1 METEDA
7 PASSAPGLLLR
18 LKSAFANWLFRDIK
32 IHTMRLGAH
41 SVSIGDRITFHDDQ
55 TPTAAGQLGMD
66 TGTGRP
72 QAYIGGAARALP
84 GAHEVLLADG
94 SVAATGDLDLGGFQL
109 VNMGQAALS
118 TDAPT
123 WGQVQDLVTA
133 RVDALSWSD
142 GVDAATTT
150 AIAAGATL
158 SGATLTAGAN
168 GAFPTVDGVAP
179 ALDQVYLLKNEGNT
193 KDGVWQ
199 LTTLGDGSTPW
210 QLTRRSDFAV
220 GDAVAGRI
228 LPVLRGTTLGG
239 TDWRVSSAAGADV
252 VGTNTIGF
260 SVRAVTNDHGSLV
273 GLSDDDHSI
282 YALLTG
288 RSGGQTLVGGTG
300 AGQSLVLSST
310 SHGTKGLID
319 LQDAIQVGGNIGL
332 NGDFDIKPNTSG
344 QGKVGT
350 ATRKFAQVNALVVN
364 SGDLVMQSPDE
375 PAARFVWIEQ
385 GPEALVVVNPV
396 TGRAWDVLRAGTAR
410 AATADE
416 VARAVNGPAA
426 P

>member
-1 METEDA
+1 
-7 PASSAPGLLLR
+7 
-18 LKSAFANWLFRDIK
+18 
-32 IHTMRLGAH
+32 
-41 SVSIGDRITFHDDQ
+41 
-55 TPTAAGQLGMD
+55 
-66 TGTGRP
+66 
-72 QAYIGGAARALP
+72 
-84 GAHEVLLADG
+84 
-94 SVAATGDLDLGGFQL
+94 
-109 VNMGQAALS
+109 
-118 TDAPT
+118 
-123 WGQVQDLVTA
+123 
-133 RVDALSWSD
+133 VDALSWSD
-142 GVDAATTT
+142 GVDAATTS
-150 AIAAGATL
+150 AIASGATL

-168 GAFPTVDGVAP
+168 GAFPTVDGVSP
-179 ALDQVYLLKNEGNT
+179 ALDLVYLLKNEGNT

-310 SHGTKGLID
+310 SNGTKGIID

-332 NGDFDIKPNTSG
+332 NGDFDIKPTTTG

-364 SGDLVMQSPDE
+364 SGDLVMQSPED
-375 PAARFVWIEQ
+375 PAARFVWIEL

-416 VARAVNGPAA
+416 IARAVNGPSA